1 MISNNHSTT
10 THSTVTK
17 WLLILAAVLI
27 STVHLKQFYYSYDTI
42 KWLIFDVILS
52 TLVIINWPKKQNFL
66 ISYFGLLFLTLIAYM
81 LFSLSHAPNIM
92 MGIEFIMRFFLVF
105 VLGHMLV
112 KRYSK
117 RELLEWTLLSVV
129 ISALF
134 FSIQFVLERHLFV
147 YSYNVGSFSPFGFKN
162 NAGQV
167 FNIWVPCLVLFIFLN
182 RQSLW
187 KAALG
192 AILLLFVVS
201 LLMEAGTRGPAVG
214 LVLGELLVF
223 SIMLFQNPKRAVYFL
238 SVTLLLGSGMLLYK
252 FSDALQGGNLS
263 GRLASME
270 NNIAA
275 SSGQRIQLFQ
285 NTWEMTL
292 DNPIGVGI
300 NNFEYIHP
308 KYGNPGTP
316 EFSPYINERQV
327 LRTPHN
333 IVLKLYSEIGLIGGT
348 LFLIMLGYLLL
359 SAFYNAIKGT
369 LIDKWLLV
377 AVVATLFHSMVS
389 AVFLTPG
396 SLLFSFLLFALVQS
410 RFLTAY
416 KPSFQLQINF
426 YLMAR
431 WSILTIP
438 LLSGCI
444 IISAFFA
451 YHGRL
456 QFDDKLLLKA
466 LAFNPHNDRALYTLS
481 HVYYRRD
488 RDVQASLETINS
500 FISIN
505 PYHLAGLYIQC
516 ERQFQLHEIRHAKDG
531 IDNLL
536 DIYPTYSKARRLQQT
551 IDLKLK

>member
-1 MISNNHSTT
+1 MTSNKHSTI
-10 THSTVTK
+10 TK

-42 KWLIFDVILS
+42 KWLIFDVVLS
-52 TLVIINWPKKQNFL
+52 ILVIINWPKKQCFN
-66 ISYFGLLFLTLIAYM
+66 ISYLGLLFFALIAYM

-92 MGIEFIMRFFLVF
+92 MSIEFIMRFFLVF
-105 VLGHMLV
+105 VLGHMLIS
-112 KRYSK
+112 RYSK
-117 RELLEWTLLSVV
+117 HEILEWTLLSIV

-134 FSIQFVLERHLFV
+134 FSIQFVLERHILE
-147 YSYNVGSFSPFGFKN
+147 YSYNVGSFTPFGFKN

-182 RQSLW
+182 RHTLW
-187 KAALG
+187 KAAL
-192 AILLLFVVS
+192 ASILLLFVVS
-201 LLMEAGTRGPAVG
+201 LIMETGTRGPAVG

-223 SIMLFQNPKRAVYFL
+223 SIMLFKNPKRAIYFL
-238 SVTLLLGSGMLLYK
+238 SVTVLLGSGMLLYK
-252 FSDALQGGNLS
+252 FSDDLQGGNLS

-275 SSGQRIQLFQ
+275 SSGQRIELFK

-308 KYGNPGTP
+308 KYAKPGTP
-316 EFSPYINERQV
+316 QFSPYVNESQI

-348 LFLIMLGYLLL
+348 LFLLMLGYLLL
-359 SAFYNAIKGT
+359 SAIYNAIKGT

-389 AVFLTPG
+389 AVFLTPA
-396 SLLFSFLLFALVQS
+396 SLLFSFLLFSLLQS
-410 RFLTAY
+410 RFLATY
-416 KPSFQLQINF
+416 KPGFQLQLKF
-426 YLMAR
+426 THMAK
-431 WSILTIP
+431 WSVITIP

-456 QFDDKLLLKA
+456 QYDDKLLLKA

-488 RDVQASLETINS
+488 RDVPASLEAINS
-500 FISIN
+500 FLSIN

-516 ERQFQLHEIRHAKDG
+516 ERQFQLREIRLAKDG